1 MLVVGSLVTLLVVGV
16 LVVVVATL
24 VFGVVVVTTLLLEV
38 TLPQE
43 NNTEATNKTTKFNF
57 ELVFIFSPY
66 KR

>member
-1 MLVVGSLVTLLVVGV
+1 MLVVSSLVTLLVVGV
-16 LVVVVATL
+16 LVVVATL

-43 NNTEATNKTTKFNF
+43 NNTEATNKNTRFNF
-57 ELVFIFSPY
+57 ELIFIYSPF